1 MQGGGGGGISRV
13 GVGGE
18 GGLSFFFVWRYT
30 VLRKG
35 EACERRGGGYI
46 FNNIVLFFSSH
57 GVRLWESRCHP
68 CLIVK

>member
-1 MQGGGGGGISRV
+1 MHECRKGGGGALADSFHVLVSCSRV

-35 EACERRGGGYI
+35 EACERRGGYI
-46 FNNIVLFFSSH
+46 FNNIVLFFLH
-57 GVRLWESRCHP
+57 ME
-68 CLIVK
+68 

>member
-1 MQGGGGGGISRV
+1 MSAGRGGGGALSDSFHVLVSCSRV

-35 EACERRGGGYI
+35 EACERRGGGT
-46 FNNIVLFFSSH
+46 FSIILYYFS
-57 GVRLWESRCHP
+57 LLME
-68 CLIVK
+68 